1 MKKSNLKESTL
12 EERDSFNIH
21 QAYPVKII
29 YLDKKYEEI
38 ARIEFDD
45 FRIATFKG
53 FHEVVFNKDSEFLK
67 LSKCTYGFLEN
78 VEKNFQKVKE
88 KLERE

>member
-1 MKKSNLKESTL
+1 MWYYLKK
-12 EERDSFNIH
+12 
-21 QAYPVKII
+21 
-29 YLDKKYEEI
+29 
-38 ARIEFDD
+38 
-45 FRIATFKG
+45 